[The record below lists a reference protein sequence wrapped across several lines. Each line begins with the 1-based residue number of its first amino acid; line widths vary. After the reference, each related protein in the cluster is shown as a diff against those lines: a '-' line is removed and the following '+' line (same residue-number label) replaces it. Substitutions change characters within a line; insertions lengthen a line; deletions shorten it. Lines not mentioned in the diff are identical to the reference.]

1 MIDISFWN
9 ILWTAVNLLI
19 LYLFAKKF
27 LFGRIL
33 KIMEERKK
41 HINGQFEEAD
51 KKEQDALKLKKKYE
65 DMLEGANEER
75 NEIISNAKKNA
86 DAQYSRIVANASEE
100 ANRLI
105 ESAHKSVENER
116 RQVLQSAQSEI
127 ADIAIAAAK
136 KVIAGN
142 NSAENDSRIYND
154 FIDEVD
160 NDGSDSDGD

>member
-1 MIDISFWN
+1 
-9 ILWTAVNLLI
+9 
-19 LYLFAKKF
+19 
-27 LFGRIL
+27 
-33 KIMEERKK
+33 
-41 HINGQFEEAD
+41 
-51 KKEQDALKLKKKYE
+51 
-65 DMLEGANEER
+65 MLEGANEER

-136 KVIAGN
+136 KLLPAIPLRKMTAV
-142 NSAENDSRIYND
+142 
-154 FIDEVD
+154 FTMTL
-160 NDGSDSDGD
+160 

>member
-51 KKEQDALKLKKKYE
+51 KKSRMPSNSKRSMRICLKALT
-65 DMLEGANEER
+65 R
-75 NEIISNAKKNA
+75 
-86 DAQYSRIVANASEE
+86 
-100 ANRLI
+100 
-105 ESAHKSVENER
+105 SVMR
-116 RQVLQSAQSEI
+116 
-127 ADIAIAAAK
+127 
-136 KVIAGN
+136 
-142 NSAENDSRIYND
+142 
-154 FIDEVD
+154 
-160 NDGSDSDGD
+160 

>member
-41 HINGQFEEAD
+41 HINGQFEESD

-142 NSAENDSRIYND
+142 TSAENDSRIYND